1 MMETCEVVTRGRKLT
16 KEDFRVARRAEG
28 FEPTF
33 STPQIDTLTIKLC
46 SRSIFIFFFFHSLTV
61 KHTAH
66 NGCNVGSIPA
76 GPTPLLF
83 VLGLFKN
90 LFLI

>member
-1 MMETCEVVTRGRKLT
+1 MYMRVLIFRFGPADYTSDSKGSMMEICEAVTTGRKLT

-46 SRSIFIFFFFHSLTV
+46 SRSIFIFF
-61 KHTAH
+61 
-66 NGCNVGSIPA
+66 P
-76 GPTPLLF
+76 
-83 VLGLFKN
+83 
-90 LFLI
+90 

>member
-1 MMETCEVVTRGRKLT
+1 MSVKIVTFLVFTDVHEGVDFRFGPADYTSDSKGSMMETCEVVTRGRKLT

-46 SRSIFIFFFFHSLTV
+46 SRSIFIFFFF
-61 KHTAH
+61 
-66 NGCNVGSIPA
+66 P
-76 GPTPLLF
+76 
-83 VLGLFKN
+83 
-90 LFLI
+90 